1 MSFANL
7 ILINNEYIVKL
18 CPFLY
23 SNIWPRTRHPICDQ
37 WEKNIFNPLKANWVS
52 LHQWTTKQVLQK
64 RLWSSRSITH
74 LKTTRRVRGIL
85 WQSLW
90 IRSSTS
96 PWTQRW
102 IPPRKQSG
110 GGRERSGQ
118 EKNRLYGDH
127 RVIVLILRECY
138 AVLFDNDHCSL
149 EDNNQWFIRLLN
161 IDFHVHYTFSA
172 YTLFYVIT
180 AISYY

>member
-1 MSFANL
+1 MSLFVLQYLAAYKASYL
-7 ILINNEYIVKL
+7 W
-18 CPFLY
+18 
-23 SNIWPRTRHPICDQ
+23 SMR
-37 WEKNIFNPLKANWVS
+37 KNIFNPLKANWVS

-127 RVIVLILRECY
+127 RVIVLILLECCV
-138 AVLFDNDHCSL
+138 ALFHNDCSVKMIPSDSFASEYRFSCSL
-149 EDNNQWFIRLLN
+149 YILYKYIFLRLYWHL
-161 IDFHVHYTFSA
+161 
-172 YTLFYVIT
+172 LQ
-180 AISYY
+180 